1 MLKAKNNNKRDA
13 QCFKESNAMLNAI
26 RGASDAQHDNWRTP
40 GVASICRERRS
51 CEYSIFMKFFGVNI
65 VADINI

>member
-26 RGASDAQHDNWRTP
+26 RGASDAQHHNWKTQ
-40 GVASICRERRS
+40 GVASVGKGEV
-51 CEYSIFMKFFGVNI
+51 VNI
-65 VADINI
+65 YYLWNSLVSIL